1 MKAPVCVEPH
11 IDLLYEECKSRGV
24 PTRLGLLLLLVL
36 AVFPGQ
42 GSATMANAGS
52 TSRYV
57 VVLDHS
63 AGDPATVAARQSAR
77 YGLHVGDLYRAAL
90 HGYSAVVPDRNVDR
104 LKNDPAVAFIEPDKP
119 AEPLARPGGPSQ
131 TLPTGVNR
139 IDGDLSSTRSGDGTG
154 SVLVP
159 IAIIDTGSGP
169 HPDLNVV
176 GGTSCV
182 GGNNRDGNGH
192 GTHVAGIAA
201 AKDDGSGVVGIA
213 PGAPIY
219 SVRVLNSGGSG
230 TLSTVICGIDWVTAN
245 AAATGIKVANMS
257 LRFQNSA
264 DDGNCGHTNNDAL
277 HVAICNSVAKG
288 ITYVVGAGNESNDFA
303 TNVPAAYDEV
313 LTVTAMA
320 DFDGKPGGTAAPSCR
335 TDVDDTYADFS
346 SFAVSPTDVVH
357 TIAAPGACIYSTWP
371 GGYAT
376 LSGTSMASPHVAG
389 LVALCL
395 ASGRCSG
402 TPADIIQQV
411 RIAASAQSTL
421 VPSYGFAGDPNSPI
435 AGEYFG
441 HLAYAA
447 GF

>member
-1 MKAPVCVEPH
+1 M
-11 IDLLYEECKSRGV
+11 
-24 PTRLGLLLLLVL
+24 PTRLGLTLLLALV
-36 AVFPGQ
+36 AFPGHV
-42 GSATMANAGS
+42 SANTANAAS
-52 TSRYV
+52 SSRYV
-57 VVLDHS
+57 VVLERS
-63 AGDPATVAARQSAR
+63 AGDPATVAAQHSGR
-77 YGLHVGDLYRAAL
+77 YGLQVGDLYRAAL
-90 HGYSAVVPDRNVDR
+90 HGYSAVVPDRNFDR
-104 LKNDPAVAFIEPDKP
+104 LKSDPAVAFVEPDKP
-119 AEPLARPGGPSQ
+119 AEALARPGGPSQ
-131 TLPTGVNR
+131 TLPTGVDR

-154 SVLVP
+154 SVSVP

-182 GGNNRDGNGH
+182 GGNDRDGNGH

-201 AKDDGSGVVGIA
+201 AKDDGSGVVGMA
-213 PGAPIY
+213 PAAPIY
-219 SVRVLNSGGSG
+219 SVRVLNSRGGG

-257 LRFQNSA
+257 LP
-264 DDGNCGHTNNDAL
+264 
-277 HVAICNSVAKG
+277 KG
-288 ITYVVGAGNESNDFA
+288 MTFVVGAGNESNDFA

-346 SFAVSPTDVVH
+346 SFAVSPADVVH
-357 TIAAPGACIYSTWP
+357 AIAAPGVCIYSTWP

-402 TPADIIQQV
+402 TPAEIIQQV

-421 VPSYGFAGDPNSPI
+421 VPSYGFAGDPNSPV
-435 AGEYFG
+435 AGENFG
-441 HLAYAA
+441 YLAYAA
-447 GF
+447 GS

>member
-1 MKAPVCVEPH
+1 MVVRPASSLAV
-11 IDLLYEECKSRGV
+11 
-24 PTRLGLLLLLVL
+24 LLLLLSVAL
-36 AVFPGQ
+36 RPSTTRA
-42 GSATMANAGS
+42 SAES
-52 TSRYV
+52 TARYV
-57 VVLDHS
+57 VVLNDR
-63 AGDPATVAARQSAR
+63 AGDPATAAAEQSAR
-77 YGLHVGDLYRAAL
+77 YGLQVGHVYRAAL
-90 HGYSAVVPDRNVDR
+90 RGYSAVVPDQNLER
-104 LKNDPAVAFIEPDKP
+104 LQGDPAVAFVEPDKP
-119 AEPLARPGGPSQ
+119 AEVLARPGGPPQ
-131 TLPTGVNR
+131 TLPTGIDR
-139 IDGDLSSTRSGDGTG
+139 IDGDLSSAKSGDGAG
-154 SVLVP
+154 SVSTP

-182 GGNNRDGNGH
+182 GGNSRDGNGH

-201 AKDDGSGVVGIA
+201 AKDDGVGVVGVA

-219 SVRVLNSGGSG
+219 SVRVLDSHGSG

-245 AAATGIKVANMS
+245 AAVTGIKVANMS

-277 HVAICNSVAKG
+277 HVAICNSVVKG

-313 LTVTAMA
+313 LTVTAIA
-320 DFDGKPGGTAAPSCR
+320 DFDGRPGGTASPTCR
-335 TDVDDTYADFS
+335 TDVDDTFADFS
-346 SFAVSPTDVVH
+346 SFAVSSSDVAH
-357 TIAAPGACIYSTWP
+357 TIAAPGVCIYSTWP
-371 GGYAT
+371 GGGYAT

-411 RIAASAQSTL
+411 RTAASSQSTF
-421 VPSYGFAGDPNSPI
+421 VPSFGFAGDPNSPWPG
-435 AGEYFG
+435 AYFG
-441 HLAYAA
+441 YLAYAA

>member
-1 MKAPVCVEPH
+1 M
-11 IDLLYEECKSRGV
+11 
-24 PTRLGLLLLLVL
+24 
-36 AVFPGQ
+36 
-42 GSATMANAGS
+42 
-52 TSRYV
+52 
-57 VVLDHS
+57 
-63 AGDPATVAARQSAR
+63 
-77 YGLHVGDLYRAAL
+77 
-90 HGYSAVVPDRNVDR
+90 
-104 LKNDPAVAFIEPDKP
+104 
-119 AEPLARPGGPSQ
+119 
-131 TLPTGVNR
+131 
-139 IDGDLSSTRSGDGTG
+139 
-154 SVLVP
+154 
-159 IAIIDTGSGP
+159 GSGP

-313 LTVTAMA
+313 LTVTGIA
-320 DFDGKPGGTAAPSCR
+320 DFDGKPGAAAASTCR
-335 TDVDDTYADFS
+335 ADADDTFADFS
-346 SFAVSPTDVVH
+346 SFAVSSADAEH
-357 TIAAPGACIYSTWP
+357 TIAAPAVCIYSTWP
-371 GGYAT
+371 GNGYST

-395 ASGRCSG
+395 ARATCSG
-402 TPADIIQQV
+402 APADVIRQV
-411 RIAASAQSTL
+411 RSAASAHSAAA
-421 VPSYGFAGDPNSPI
+421 PSY
-435 AGEYFG
+435 
-441 HLAYAA
+441 
-447 GF
+447 